1 MATAWLFTL
10 PAAAIVGAVSFFIAH
25 IIGGTAGVIVMFI
38 VLVAIAVL
46 IYLRSRKTA
55 VHAGNVN
62 EEWTGGVA
70 PPQRETASTTS
81 A

>member
-1 MATAWLFTL
+1 
-10 PAAAIVGAVSFFIAH
+10 AIVGALSFFVANG
-25 IIGGTAGVIVMFI
+25 IGGLGGVIVMFI

-62 EEWTGGVA
+62 EEWAGGVA
-70 PPQRETASTTS
+70 PPQRETASS
-81 A
+81 ASS